1 MSGAESRFAALSGIR
16 ERHAIGHQPTSN
28 PLYCAENDGLS
39 AVYCE
44 VGFLLAAL
52 DRERE
57 TLRIVATS
65 LEGALTPTGDHRA
78 LPDGYCPDCGGG
90 CMRGMAEA
98 NAETIRNA
106 AYAGPSPFE
115 VKP

>member
-1 MSGAESRFAALSGIR
+1 MSADTRYAALSGIR

-28 PLYCAENDGLS
+28 PLYCAKNDGMS

-44 VGFLLAAL
+44 VGFLLSAL

-57 TLRIVATS
+57 TLRIVASS
-65 LEGALTPTGDHRA
+65 LEEALTPTGRHA
-78 LPDGYCPDCGGG
+78 VLSGGYCPDCQGG
-90 CMRGMAEA
+90 CIVDMARENTEA
-98 NAETIRNA
+98 MRNA